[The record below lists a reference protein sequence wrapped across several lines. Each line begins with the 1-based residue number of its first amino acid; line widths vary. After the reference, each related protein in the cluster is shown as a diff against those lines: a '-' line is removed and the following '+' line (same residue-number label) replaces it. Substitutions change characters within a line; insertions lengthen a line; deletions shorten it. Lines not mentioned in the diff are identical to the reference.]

1 MQQDDEMDIMLDG
14 YDPDREMRRRQR
26 RMRDNDTVREKQTIT
41 ILNRDSATE
50 AQADTRRKDS
60 EQRAG
65 EGSAK
70 PRQPREPL
78 NFTDNAV
85 VRFFKNRGTRV
96 FIGGALLLISVFVL
110 IAFASFFS
118 KGAIDQSEVIN
129 SPVGIL
135 GSEAAPVENLA

>member
-60 EQRAG
+60 E
-65 EGSAK
+65 K
-70 PRQPREPL
+70 IVTN
-78 NFTDNAV
+78 NFRGIKDN
-85 VRFFKNRGTRV
+85 NT
-96 FIGGALLLISVFVL
+96 
-110 IAFASFFS
+110 
-118 KGAIDQSEVIN
+118 
-129 SPVGIL
+129 
-135 GSEAAPVENLA
+135 